1 MKYFYGSNGGVDMS
15 DGSRMGKE
23 RQGMQEEREK
33 RRWSLNK
40 VKREGE
46 LVEVVR
52 VSGTVSG
59 SFEVVSI
66 CRSLSGHLSS

>member
-1 MKYFYGSNGGVDMS
+1 ME
-15 DGSRMGKE
+15 KE
-23 RQGMQEEREK
+23 EQGMQEERDK

-40 VKREGE
+40 VCVCVKREGE
-46 LVEVVR
+46 LDEVVR
-52 VSGTVSG
+52 VSGTVGG